1 MRKFWLLIQVLILI
15 IFGINWQTVK
25 ATNNDFAYEIVARS
39 DDTVLYQGSRV
50 ILWVKLKNIGTETW
64 FNNDSLTGNN
74 GAKVD
79 LRCQENTDCSAFY
92 TSGNWQEQNILRRMD
107 ENKVAPGETGSFG
120 FYATAGENL
129 EAGDYILQ
137 VSPTTSDNYLIN
149 GANIS
154 WRIKVLPKTV
164 SSEIYAAEV
173 VGPKEI
179 ILGINDLD
187 QLCAD
192 RTNQEATTLLHVG
205 ENDNID
211 VDCVRYLQTRE
222 VQVKFDVKN
231 IGNVV
236 WHNNGVTPIHIA
248 TFVPKDRASAIYHDS
263 WLSSNRPAAIADDNI
278 GNGQETTVSFK
289 VKVPN
294 FTSSEMIESFWLVA
308 ENKQWF
314 NNTGLM
320 DVRIAK
326 QTGEILPTEIDGCMD
341 PDAENYDLDATN
353 DNDSCIYDESDD
365 EDNDNDL
372 IIDEDDNGQDINID
386 EDDAEDIDFN
396 NDNGEDVDWS
406 EDDGEE
412 IDLSAYKNEIIN
424 IN

>member
-15 IFGINWQTVK
+15 IFGVNWQTVK

-50 ILWVKLKNIGTETW
+50 ILWVKLKNTGTETW
-64 FNNDSLTGNN
+64 FNNSLTGDD
-74 GAKVD
+74 GTKVD
-79 LRCQENTDCSAFY
+79 LQCQDNTDCPSFY

-107 ENKVAPGETGSFG
+107 EDKVAPGETGSFG

-129 EAGDYILQ
+129 GVGDYILR
-137 VSPTTSDNYLIN
+137 VSPTTDDNYLIN
-149 GANIS
+149 GVNIS

-179 ILGINDLD
+179 ILGIHDLD

-192 RTNQEATTLLHVG
+192 KTNQEATTLLHIG
-205 ENDNID
+205 ENNNID

-222 VQVKFDVKN
+222 VQVKFNIKN
-231 IGNVV
+231 IGNVL
-236 WHNNGVTPIHIA
+236 WHNNGEIPIHIA
-248 TFVPKDRASAIYHDS
+248 TFVPRDRNSTIYHDS
-263 WLSSNRPAAIADDNI
+263 WLSPNRPAAIADDNI

-294 FTSSEMIESFWLVA
+294 STYNEMIESFWLVA

-341 PDAENYDLDATN
+341 PDAENYDPDATN

-365 EDNDNDL
+365 ENNDNDL

-386 EDDAEDIDFN
+386 EDDGEDIDFN
-396 NDNGEDVDWS
+396 NDNGEDVDWN
-406 EDDGEE
+406 DDSGEE
-412 IDLSAYKNEIIN
+412 IDLSASKNEVIN